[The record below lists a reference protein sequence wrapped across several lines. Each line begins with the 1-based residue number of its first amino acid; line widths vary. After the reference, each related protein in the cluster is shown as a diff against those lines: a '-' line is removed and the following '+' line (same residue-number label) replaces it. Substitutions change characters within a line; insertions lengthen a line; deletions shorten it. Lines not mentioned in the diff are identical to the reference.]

1 MPLKHS
7 LQDKGLKF
15 IQLRKVVTMAALV
28 LHLQCSSRT
37 VQRRLAEWRAI
48 NSYNKNGRYYTLP
61 DIPKF
66 NSHGLWCYQRSLFS
80 RFGNLPQT
88 VVQLVRNSQAGLTAA
103 ELGELLGLRPS
114 SFLWSFRD
122 HPGLKREKHQGH
134 YVYFS
139 FAPGRCA
146 EQYKRRSMV
155 STAKRLPSE
164 FESIAILVEK
174 IKYPELSVEELSRK
188 LKRKK
193 LRVEPDTIRNLFVRH
208 GLSEKKTPHSSWF
221 EVLQS
226 TGTTSSIAFLRPVCF
241 WLRRC

>member
-1 MPLKHS
+1 MPRKHS
-7 LQDKGLKF
+7 SEEKSVRFLR
-15 IQLRKVVTMAALV
+15 LRKAVTMAELV
-28 LHLQCSSRT
+28 LHLQCSPRT

-48 NSYNKNGRYYTLP
+48 NSYNQNGRFYTLP

-66 NSHGLWCYQRSLFS
+66 DSHGLWCYQEAFFS

-88 VVQLVRNSQAGLTAA
+88 VVQLVRNSQVGLTAA

-139 FAPGRCA
+139 SEPGRCT
-146 EQYKRRSMV
+146 EQRQRRALIR
-155 STAKRLPSE
+155 TTKRLPSE
-164 FESIAILVEK
+164 FEVVAILVEK

-188 LKRKK
+188 LRRKK
-193 LRVEPDTIRNLFVRH
+193 LRVEPEMIRDLFIRH
-208 GLSEKKTPHSSWF
+208 GVGVKKTPHS
-221 EVLQS
+221 
-226 TGTTSSIAFLRPVCF
+226 I
-241 WLRRC
+241 